1 MSELELD
8 INASELEQDILC
20 QRMRLKFLSLLYD
33 QACLSLP
40 SKSIC

>member
-20 QRMRLKFLSLLYD
+20 QRMRLKFLFCAL
-33 QACLSLP
+33 
-40 SKSIC
+40 